1 MLTGYECKKAIE
13 HNLNIFKKRFND
25 FVEDREGHLKKYD
38 NDVLKWKFLDPLF
51 SMKETIMQTIEIYTG
66 SNCSPNIKS
75 KITDL
80 SNTIDVIIGMVKNG
94 DIHKET
100 NNTVINLLINNIE
113 SNKYAIDYSYNY
125 KSYFLYDLN
134 YKDDNPYTS
143 KKIDIISY
151 LAEKHKNTKVLF
163 MPLDRSDNLS
173 EDYCNTE
180 TEKKKIEKFAI
191 YNDIDYEI
199 KREIYEKVAIGNI
212 NSIICTNSA
221 FDITDVRLCCTATD
235 GEIPLEKTFS
245 EKIFDRAIL
254 YTKDNGYMLIN
265 VNKISV
271 DKKLLS
277 TLAANGEVVTIF
289 YNSEKNKPFIDHDE
303 YLILYKRKRFIID
316 SDGSKF
322 RQLREQYHDK
332 TCFTDINSF
341 NIDSLFSQNDIDN
354 FNESPVNTIRIFKG
368 NLPDIH
374 RLENVINNSTAFSA
388 DENILVVE
396 PKPLLPFTKGQVGQV
411 LVSGNL
417 NGIIDEGN
425 GVKHVIKGSVKKDEI
440 VISEEYQSVE
450 DVPELTGQGLLLR
463 KSKKYMSNSVHL
475 AAMTA
480 NGEYKLL

>member
-1 MLTGYECKKAIE
+1 MLTESDCERAIS
-13 HNLNIFKKRFND
+13 NDLAIFKKRFND
-25 FVEDREGHLKKYD
+25 FVEDREGHLKKYGG
-38 NDVLKWKFLDPLF
+38 DVLKWRFLDPLF
-51 SMKETIMQTIEIYTG
+51 SAKETIMRVIEIYTK
-66 SNCSPNIKS
+66 SSCASRIES

-80 SNTIDVIIGMVKNG
+80 NDTVGAIIGMVKNG
-94 DIHKET
+94 DIYKET
-100 NNTVINLLINNIE
+100 NNTVINLLINNVE
-113 SNKYAIDYSYNY
+113 SNVHVVDSVYNSR
-125 KSYFLYDLN
+125 SYFLYDLN
-134 YKDDNPYTS
+134 YEDDNPYTS

-173 EDYCNTE
+173 EDYCNVE
-180 TEKKKIEKFAI
+180 TEKKKIDKFAI

-221 FDITDVRLCCTATD
+221 FDITDVRLCCEAID
-235 GEIPLEKTFS
+235 GDAPLGKTFYEKTFD
-245 EKIFDRAIL
+245 KAIL
-254 YTKDNGYMLIN
+254 YTKDNGYILIN
-265 VNKISV
+265 VNKILV

-277 TLAANGEVVTIF
+277 TLAANGEVITIF
-289 YNSEKNKPFIDHDE
+289 YDSENKPFIDHDE

-322 RQLREQYHDK
+322 RQLREQYHNK

-341 NIDSLFSQNDIDN
+341 DIDSLFSQNDIDN
-354 FNESPVNTIRIFKG
+354 FNASPVNTIRIFKG

-475 AAMTA
+475 ATMTA

>member
-1 MLTGYECKKAIE
+1 MLTESDCERAIS
-13 HNLNIFKKRFND
+13 NDLAIFKKRFND
-25 FVEDREGHLKKYD
+25 FIEDREGHLKKYD
-38 NDVLKWKFLDPLF
+38 GDVLKWRFLDPLF
-51 SMKETIMQTIEIYTG
+51 SAKETIMRVIEIYTK
-66 SNCSPNIKS
+66 SSCASRIES

-80 SNTIDVIIGMVKNG
+80 NDTVGVIIGMVKNG
-94 DIHKET
+94 DIYKET
-100 NNTVINLLINNIE
+100 NNTVINLLINNVE
-113 SNKYAIDYSYNY
+113 SNVHVVDSVYNSR
-125 KSYFLYDLN
+125 SYFLYDLN
-134 YKDDNPYTS
+134 YEDDNPYTS

-173 EDYCNTE
+173 EDYCNVE

-191 YNDIDYEI
+191 YNDINYEI

-212 NSIICTNSA
+212 SSIICTNSA

-245 EKIFDRAIL
+245 EKILDRAIL
-254 YTKDNGYMLIN
+254 YTKDNGYILIN
-265 VNKISV
+265 VNKILV

-277 TLAANGEVVTIF
+277 TLAANGKVVTIF
-289 YNSEKNKPFIDHDE
+289 YDSENKPFIDHDE

-341 NIDSLFSQNDIDN
+341 DIDSLFSQNDIDN
-354 FNESPVNTIRIFKG
+354 FNASPVNTIRIFKG

-417 NGIIDEGN
+417 NGIIEEGN

-450 DVPELTGQGLLLR
+450 DIPELTGQGLLLR

-475 AAMTA
+475 ATMTA

>member
-1 MLTGYECKKAIE
+1 MLTESDCERAIS
-13 HNLNIFKKRFND
+13 NDLAIFKKRFND
-25 FVEDREGHLKKYD
+25 FIEDREGHLKKYD
-38 NDVLKWKFLDPLF
+38 GDVLKWRFLDPLF
-51 SMKETIMQTIEIYTG
+51 SAKETIMRVIEIYTK
-66 SNCSPNIKS
+66 SSCASRIES

-80 SNTIDVIIGMVKNG
+80 NDTVGAIIDMVKNG
-94 DIHKET
+94 DIYKET
-100 NNTVINLLINNIE
+100 NNTVINLLINNVE
-113 SNKYAIDYSYNY
+113 SNVNVVDSVYNSR
-125 KSYFLYDLN
+125 SYFLYDLN
-134 YKDDNPYTS
+134 YANDNPYTS

-151 LAEKHKNTKVLF
+151 LAERHKNTKVLF

-173 EDYCNTE
+173 EDYCNVE

-199 KREIYEKVAIGNI
+199 KRDIYEKVAIGNI
-212 NSIICTNSA
+212 NNIICTNSA
-221 FDITDVRLCCTATD
+221 FDITDARLCCTATD

-245 EKIFDRAIL
+245 EKILDRAIL
-254 YTKDNGYMLIN
+254 YTKDDGYILIN
-265 VNKISV
+265 VNKISI

-277 TLAANGEVVTIF
+277 TLAANGEVITIF
-289 YNSEKNKPFIDHDE
+289 YDSRNKFFIDHDE

-316 SDGSKF
+316 SNGNKF
-322 RQLREQYHDK
+322 RQLREQYHDR

-341 NIDSLFSQNDIDN
+341 DVNSLFSENDIDN
-354 FNESPVNTIRIFKG
+354 FNASPVNTIRIFKG

-374 RLENVINNSTAFSA
+374 RLENIINNSTAFSA

-417 NGIIDEGN
+417 NGIIEEGN

-475 AAMTA
+475 ATMTA

>member
-1 MLTGYECKKAIE
+1 MLTEYDCERAIS
-13 HNLNIFKKRFND
+13 NDLAIFKKRFND
-25 FVEDREGHLKKYD
+25 FIEDREEHLKKYD
-38 NDVLKWKFLDPLF
+38 SDVLKWRFLDPLF
-51 SMKETIMQTIEIYTG
+51 SAKEAIMRVIEIYT
-66 SNCSPNIKS
+66 KS
-75 KITDL
+75 SCASRIENKITDL
-80 SNTIDVIIGMVKNG
+80 NDTVGAIIDMVKNG
-94 DIHKET
+94 DIYKET
-100 NNTVINLLINNIE
+100 NNTVINLLINNVE
-113 SNKYAIDYSYNY
+113 SNVHVVDSVYNSR
-125 KSYFLYDLN
+125 SYFLYDLN
-134 YKDDNPYTS
+134 YEDDNPYTS

-151 LAEKHKNTKVLF
+151 LAERHKNTKVLF

-173 EDYCNTE
+173 EDYCNVE

-199 KREIYEKVAIGNI
+199 KRDIYEKVAIGNI
-212 NSIICTNSA
+212 NNIICTNSA
-221 FDITDVRLCCTATD
+221 FDITDARLCCTATD

-245 EKIFDRAIL
+245 EKILDRAIL
-254 YTKDNGYMLIN
+254 YTKDDGYILIN

-289 YNSEKNKPFIDHDE
+289 YDSRNKPFIDHDE

-316 SDGSKF
+316 SDGNKF
-322 RQLREQYHDK
+322 RQLREQYHDR
-332 TCFTDINSF
+332 TCFTDISSF
-341 NIDSLFSQNDIDN
+341 DVNSLFSENDIDN
-354 FNESPVNTIRIFKG
+354 FNASPVNTIRIFKG

-417 NGIIDEGN
+417 NGIIEEGN

-450 DVPELTGQGLLLR
+450 DIPELTGQGLLLR

-475 AAMTA
+475 ATMTA

>member
-1 MLTGYECKKAIE
+1 MLTESDCERAIS
-13 HNLNIFKKRFND
+13 NDLAIFKKRFND
-25 FVEDREGHLKKYD
+25 FIEDREGHLKKYD
-38 NDVLKWKFLDPLF
+38 GDVLKWRFLDPLF
-51 SMKETIMQTIEIYTG
+51 SAKETIMRVIEIYTK
-66 SNCSPNIKS
+66 SSCASRIES

-80 SNTIDVIIGMVKNG
+80 NDTVGVIIGMVKNG
-94 DIHKET
+94 DIYKET
-100 NNTVINLLINNIE
+100 NNTVINLLINNVE
-113 SNKYAIDYSYNY
+113 SNVHVVDSVYNSR
-125 KSYFLYDLN
+125 SYFLYDLN
-134 YKDDNPYTS
+134 YEDDNPYTS

-173 EDYCNTE
+173 EDYCNVE

-191 YNDIDYEI
+191 YNDINYEI

-212 NSIICTNSA
+212 SSIICTNSA

-245 EKIFDRAIL
+245 EKILDRAIL
-254 YTKDNGYMLIN
+254 YTKDNGYILIN
-265 VNKISV
+265 VNKILV

-277 TLAANGEVVTIF
+277 TLAANGKVVTIF
-289 YNSEKNKPFIDHDE
+289 YDSENKPFIDHDE

-322 RQLREQYHDK
+322 RQLREQYHNK

-341 NIDSLFSQNDIDN
+341 DIDSLFSQNDIDN
-354 FNESPVNTIRIFKG
+354 FNASPVNTIRIFKG

-417 NGIIDEGN
+417 NGIIEEGN

-450 DVPELTGQGLLLR
+450 DIPELTGQGLLLR

-475 AAMTA
+475 ATMTA